1 MSNTAPEEQEQ
12 TRDSSIVVASV
23 LSNDRVVINK
33 GSEDGIRI
41 GRRYLIYELTDE
53 EIIDPVNK
61 ESLGYLEVPKGTGTI
76 VSVQDHMSI
85 LESDE
90 ERRPVPTP
98 SFPKVQDIAEALT
111 PVQRAAI
118 APFRNPLVGD
128 SVKRLS

>member
-1 MSNTAPEEQEQ
+1 
-12 TRDSSIVVASV
+12 V

-33 GSEDGIRI
+33 GSKDGIRI
-41 GRRYLIYELTDE
+41 GRRYLIYEPTDE
-53 EIIDPVNK
+53 EIIDPVTQ

-76 VSVQDHMSI
+76 VSVQDRMAI

-90 ERRPVPTP
+90 ERKPVPP
-98 SFPKVQDIAEALT
+98 SPFPALQGIAEALT
-111 PVQRAAI
+111 PAQRAAV